1 VKFLELD
8 EMLCLLPA
16 EKAVEDK
23 ALAKLDRLFNRT
35 ADCAGSTERLARLT
49 ESGELRTFQ
58 VNLAGRPASL
68 IWYRVEQER
77 LVVDTLV
84 SIGSDAALEQS
95 LKATELLA
103 RSYHCRVVEGTTA
116 RAGLARALNQNGWYP
131 AGVTMRKDL

>member
-1 VKFLELD
+1 
-8 EMLCLLPA
+8 MLCLLPA

-23 ALAKLDRLFNRT
+23 ALAKLERLFNRT
-35 ADCAGSTERLARLT
+35 ADCAGTTERLERLK

-58 VNLAGRPASL
+58 VNVAGRPASL

-84 SIGSDAALEQS
+84 SIGTEKSLEQS
-95 LKATELLA
+95 LKAMELLA
-103 RSYHCRVVEGTTA
+103 QSHGCRVVEGTTS

-131 AGVTMRKDL
+131 AGLTLRKDL